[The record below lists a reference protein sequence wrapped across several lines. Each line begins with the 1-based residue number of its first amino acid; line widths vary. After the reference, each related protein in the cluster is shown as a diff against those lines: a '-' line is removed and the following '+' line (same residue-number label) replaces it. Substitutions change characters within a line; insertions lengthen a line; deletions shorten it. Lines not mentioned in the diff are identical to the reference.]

1 MVALGETR
9 LPARPKL
16 GLLYFYVCICIHS
29 AHIIERRIMSQGCP
43 LTSIHG
49 YTHTHSCTHV
59 CVDAHTIQN
68 KLKIYF

>member
-1 MVALGETR
+1 MAALGETR

-49 YTHTHSCTHV
+49 YTHTHTFLHACVCRRTHN
-59 CVDAHTIQN
+59 T
-68 KLKIYF
+68 K